1 MNTDL
6 KQMIDSIAIEGR
18 KAALE
23 IQCVSPQK
31 ITEALQ
37 IMAKLLEN
45 ESDNLK
51 KENRR
56 DLDAAKEK
64 GLSSAMIDRLTLS
77 DKAIKAMIN
86 GLNEVAQL
94 KSPVG
99 TRFDE
104 RTRPN
109 GTRIYKMKV
118 P

>member
-6 KQMIDSIAIEGR
+6 NQMIDSIALEGR

-23 IQCVSPQK
+23 LQSISAQK

-45 ESDNLK
+45 EADNLK
-51 KENRR
+51 IENRK
-56 DLDAAKEK
+56 DLDSAKEK

-99 TRFDE
+99 TYFDE
-104 RTRPN
+104 RICPN
-109 GTRIYKMKV
+109 GTRIYKCV
-118 P
+118 YC